1 MKKVVIIVIILA
13 ILVGGF
19 LMLKSST
26 PSLETISLAK
36 VDKGSIS
43 LSVSGTGNIIS
54 KSSVNISAKSSA
66 KYTEVLFK
74 TGDTVKSGD
83 VIAKLDRFDLEK
95 AVKSAEYSFNSAIY
109 AKRKLEATPL
119 IDENSL
125 KQAQQQINVTSIQ
138 VDVAKNNLNNNSIIV
153 SPINGIITTLNAKV
167 GEYASLT
174 LPVVSIQN
182 PDDIEVLINVNEI
195 DVNKVIL
202 GQDVNVTIDAAG
214 GIKLGKVSRIESLGV
229 NLNGVINYPVRV
241 ELTDKTNVKLNM
253 SVNAEVLV
261 TKKDNVL
268 RVPSGSLKTKNGQT
282 TVQVVKESSKLK
294 DPKTL
299 SSTADL
305 ESVVVKTG
313 LNDNSYVEILEG
325 LKEGDEVVTLI
336 SKVNPLTG
344 N

>member
-13 ILVGGF
+13 VLVGGF
-19 LMLKSST
+19 LMLRSSA
-26 PSLETISLAK
+26 PNLENISLAK

-43 LSVSGTGNIIS
+43 LSVSGTGNVIS
-54 KSSVNISAKSSA
+54 KSSVNITAKSTA
-66 KYTEVLFK
+66 KYVDVLFK
-74 TGDTVKSGD
+74 TGDSVKSGD
-83 VIAKLDRFDLEK
+83 VIAKLDKFDLEK

-109 AKRKLEATPL
+109 AKKKLEASPL
-119 IDENSL
+119 SDENSL
-125 KQAQQQINVTSIQ
+125 KQAQQQINVASVQLDI
-138 VDVAKNNLNNNSIIV
+138 AKNNLNNNSVIV

-182 PDDIEVLINVNEI
+182 PNDIEVLINVNEI
-195 DVNKVIL
+195 DVNKLVL
-202 GQDVNVTIDAAG
+202 GQDVSVTIDAAG
-214 GIKLGKVSRIESLGV
+214 GVKLGKVSRIESLGV

-241 ELTDKTNVKLNM
+241 ELSDKTNVKLNM

-282 TVQVVKESSKLK
+282 SVQIVKDSSKLK
-294 DPKTL
+294 DLKTL
-299 SSTADL
+299 SSTTDL

>member
-19 LMLKSST
+19 LMLRSSA
-26 PSLETISLAK
+26 PNLENISLAK

-43 LSVSGTGNIIS
+43 LSVSGTGNVIS
-54 KSSVNISAKSSA
+54 KNSVNISAKSSS
-66 KYTEVLFK
+66 KYTDVLFK

-95 AVKSAEYSFNSAIY
+95 AVKSAEYSLNSAIY
-109 AKRKLEATPL
+109 AKKKLEASPL
-119 IDENSL
+119 SDENSL
-125 KQAQQQINVTSIQ
+125 KQAQQQINVASIQ
-138 VDVAKNNLNNNSIIV
+138 VDVAKNNLNNSSVIV
-153 SPINGIITTLNAKV
+153 SPINGIITSLNAKV

-214 GIKLGKVSRIESLGV
+214 GIKPGKVSRIESLGV

-261 TKKDNVL
+261 TKKENVL

-282 TVQVVKESSKLK
+282 TVQVVKVSSKLK

-305 ESVVVKTG
+305 ENVVVKTG

>member
-1 MKKVVIIVIILA
+1 
-13 ILVGGF
+13 
-19 LMLKSST
+19 MLRSSA
-26 PSLETISLAK
+26 PNLENISLAK

-43 LSVSGTGNIIS
+43 LSVSGTGNVIS
-54 KSSVNISAKSSA
+54 KNSVNISAKSSS
-66 KYTEVLFK
+66 KYTDVLFK

-95 AVKSAEYSFNSAIY
+95 AVKSAEYSLNSAIY
-109 AKRKLEATPL
+109 AKKKLEASPL
-119 IDENSL
+119 SDENSL
-125 KQAQQQINVTSIQ
+125 KQAQQQINVASIQ
-138 VDVAKNNLNNNSIIV
+138 VDVAKNNLNNSSVIV
-153 SPINGIITTLNAKV
+153 SPINGIITSLNAKV

-214 GIKLGKVSRIESLGV
+214 GIKPGKVSRIESLGV

-261 TKKDNVL
+261 TKKENVL

-282 TVQVVKESSKLK
+282 TVQVVKVSSKLK

-305 ESVVVKTG
+305 ENVVVKTG

>member
-1 MKKVVIIVIILA
+1 MAV
-13 ILVGGF
+13 LVGGF
-19 LMLKSST
+19 LMLRSSA
-26 PSLETISLAK
+26 PNLENISLAK

-43 LSVSGTGNIIS
+43 LSVSGTGNVIS
-54 KSSVNISAKSSA
+54 KSSVNITAKSTA
-66 KYTEVLFK
+66 KYVDVLFK
-74 TGDTVKSGD
+74 TGDSVKSGD
-83 VIAKLDRFDLEK
+83 VIAKLDLEK

-109 AKRKLEATPL
+109 AKKKLEASPL
-119 IDENSL
+119 SDENSL
-125 KQAQQQINVTSIQ
+125 KQAQQQINVASVQLDI
-138 VDVAKNNLNNNSIIV
+138 AKNNLNNNSVIV

-182 PDDIEVLINVNEI
+182 PNDIEVLINVNEI
-195 DVNKVIL
+195 DVNKLVL
-202 GQDVNVTIDAAG
+202 GQDVSVTIDAAG
-214 GIKLGKVSRIESLGV
+214 GVKLGKVSRIESLGV

-241 ELTDKTNVKLNM
+241 ELSDKTNVKLNM

-282 TVQVVKESSKLK
+282 SVQIVKDSSKLK
-294 DPKTL
+294 DLKTL
-299 SSTADL
+299 SSTTDL

>member
-1 MKKVVIIVIILA
+1 MKKVVIIVIVLA

-19 LMLKSST
+19 LMLRSSA
-26 PSLETISLAK
+26 PNLENISLAK

-43 LSVSGTGNIIS
+43 LSVSGTGNVIS
-54 KSSVNISAKSSA
+54 KNSVNISAKSSA
-66 KYTEVLFK
+66 KYVEVLFK

-83 VIAKLDRFDLEK
+83 VIAKLDKFDLEK
-95 AVKSAEYSFNSAIY
+95 AVKSAEYSFNSAVY
-109 AKRKLEATPL
+109 AKKKLEASPL
-119 IDENSL
+119 SDENSL
-125 KQAQQQINVTSIQ
+125 KQAQQQINVASVQLDI
-138 VDVAKNNLNNNSIIV
+138 AKNNLNNNSVIV

-167 GEYASLT
+167 GEYASVT
-174 LPVVSIQN
+174 LPVVSIQDPN
-182 PDDIEVLINVNEI
+182 NIEVLINVNEI
-195 DVNKVIL
+195 DVNKLVL

-214 GIKLGKVSRIESLGV
+214 GVKLGKVSRIESLGV

-282 TVQVVKESSKLK
+282 SVQIVKNSSKLK

-299 SSTADL
+299 SSTVDL
-305 ESVVVKTG
+305 ESIVVKTG